1 MRRAS
6 LRAAAVS
13 VGPVARVVDHLV
25 RGVLVVKGLR
35 QGVVPPALA
44 KVLQGLQVVQMPV
57 ARVVVKEGRLDQGVA
72 TSRWTRRRKLR
83 GPRLQRLY
91 QHSLPW
97 MALAVLGHRVLMVK

>member
-1 MRRAS
+1 
-6 LRAAAVS
+6 
-13 VGPVARVVDHLV
+13 VVDHLV

-57 ARVVVKEGRLDQGVA
+57 ARVVAKEGRLGQGVL
-72 TSRWTRRRKLR
+72 TNRWTRRKPR